1 MQKIVK
7 CEALLNWHNFFLFFM
22 LILLLPAQLQ
32 SLPGTDVDSSWMI
45 ALNLAV
51 SNGFIFGKNF
61 IFTYGPLGFLYTH
74 IGLEIPYGYVWIF
87 LFDLS
92 IISAILFIINTV
104 VKEYNSLIVYG
115 LVVIIVYHLA
125 YADTTNRILVIVIFF
140 LIQNIKKT
148 NFYSLAV
155 VSLFLV
161 IQFFIK
167 PSAAIFFIAI
177 FTIAAF
183 YIAIFKAD
191 KLAFAYPFGLALLI
205 ILLSIV
211 LNVNI
216 TGYLSSA
223 IELSTT
229 YSDTMNLLEF
239 TKLRTALFLLFAVS
253 VILTFFTISLI
264 TIFKARNLDTILIS
278 GIVLLCIYYL
288 FKHGYVRSDGGH
300 LRSFWSTVLCIV
312 FIFLYHTFHL
322 SGKLSRILY
331 IFILFIFIPA
341 FSYLSKFVGG
351 RYSFPF
357 PIISYIN
364 ELYTPLL
371 KNTILKSTIESK
383 NLPDSIHKIIG
394 SNTIDVMPYDIA
406 IIYFNRL
413 NYHPRPVIASY
424 LASSTSL
431 NVLNCNHYKSL
442 DASEFILFNNGSGDD
457 RYPFWDES
465 LTKQVLISIYEPLG
479 SLFTRNGKI
488 DTLFLLKKREIPLNI
503 KEKIITDTSFIFNTK
518 FSIPKT
524 DDLIYLSAEIK
535 YSNWGK
541 LLKFLYQPPIIYIR
555 LFYDNGSSGLFRLI
569 LPEIEHGV
577 VINKKLITNNDAYLL
592 FNYQGRRNERIT
604 SFIILP
610 ENNAYKPSFRIKLTK
625 HAYLP

>member
-1 MQKIVK
+1 MKTIVK
-7 CEALLNWHNFFLFFM
+7 YKALLNWHNFFLFFM
-22 LILLLPAQLQ
+22 LMLLLPTQLK
-32 SLPGTDVDSSWMI
+32 SFPGADVDSSWMI

-104 VKEYNSLIVYG
+104 VKEYNSILAYG
-115 LVVIIVYHLA
+115 LVIIIVYHLA
-125 YADTTNRILVIVIFF
+125 YAITTNRILVIVIFF
-140 LIQNIKKT
+140 LLQNIKKT
-148 NFYSLAV
+148 NFCSLDVA
-155 VSLFLV
+155 SLFLV

-167 PSAAIFFIAI
+167 PSAAIFLSVI
-177 FTIAAF
+177 FTIATF
-183 YIAIFKAD
+183 YIAIFKAN
-191 KLAFAYPFGLALLI
+191 KWAFAYPFGLALLI

-300 LRSFWSTVLCIV
+300 LCSFWSTVLCIV
-312 FIFLYHTFHL
+312 FIFLYHTYDL
-322 SGKLSRILY
+322 SDKLSRILY

-357 PIISYIN
+357 PMISYIN

-371 KNTILKSTIESK
+371 KNTSYKSTIEST

-394 SNTIDVMPYDIA
+394 CNTIDVMPWDIA
-406 IIYFNRL
+406 IIYYNGL
-413 NYHPRPVIASY
+413 NYHPRPVIQSY
-424 LASSTSL
+424 VTSL
-431 NVLNCNHYKSL
+431 NVLNGNHYKSL

-457 RYPFWDES
+457 RHPFWDES
-465 LTKQVLISIYEPLG
+465 LAKQVLISKYEPFG
-479 SLFTRNGKI
+479 SLFTRNGTL
-488 DTLFLLKKREIPLNI
+488 DTLFLLKKRKTPLNL
-503 KEKIITDTSFIFNTK
+503 KEQIITDTSFIFNAK
-518 FSIPKT
+518 YSIPKT
-524 DDLIYLSAEIK
+524 DDLIYLSAEIE

-541 LLKFLYQPPIIYIR
+541 LLKHLYQPPIIYIR
-555 LFYDNGSSGLFRLI
+555 LFYDDGSSGKFRLI

-577 VINKKLITNNDAYLL
+577 VINKKLITNIDAYLL
-592 FNYQGRRNERIT
+592 FKYQGRRNESIT
-604 SFIILP
+604 SFIILS
-610 ENNAYKPSFRIKLTK
+610 ENNAYKPGFRIKLKK
-625 HAYLP
+625 HSYLP